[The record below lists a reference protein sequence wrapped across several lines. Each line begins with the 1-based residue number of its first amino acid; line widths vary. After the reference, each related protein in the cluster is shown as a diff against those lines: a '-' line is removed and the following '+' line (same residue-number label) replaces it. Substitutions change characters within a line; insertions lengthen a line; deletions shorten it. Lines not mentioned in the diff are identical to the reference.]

1 MDGDLDYNIMRV
13 RDCEPAD
20 VDEDQSAPTAEKGYG
35 NDCVYK
41 KSGSVHLFRLQIMY
55 RGVSLISL
63 HTNIISKYPE
73 VGLIRGVSPIDRCT
87 VVLLRVRSVASIQWL
102 PETTEVTVLT

>member
-1 MDGDLDYNIMRV
+1 MMN
-13 RDCEPAD
+13 
-20 VDEDQSAPTAEKGYG
+20 
-35 NDCVYK
+35 
-41 KSGSVHLFRLQIMY
+41 

-63 HTNIISKYPE
+63 HANISKYPE

-87 VVLLRVRSVASIQWL
+87 VVLLRVRSVAIKQRL